1 MVPPLPPI
9 DSRLGCFQGWHDWS
23 LRIFI
28 PSQGTWAAMQ
38 RHDATM
44 AIGGSFFL
52 RSTGLGIGTV
62 SQKISE
68 FLQGSCEEATVTL
81 TIKSDVQ
88 KKCLENMTS
97 PHLHVKTALNCG
109 PSGGLLILCCEYL
122 MILCW
127 DLNLGICCGG
137 HAVSWISHLPHKH
150 SKKGWNRTADV
161 LQVMIFSV
169 PWRGD
174 FHFTKTHRL
183 QHQVPL
189 QAMVPVSNV
198 DCWLR
203 STRREVVC

>member
-1 MVPPLPPI
+1 MVPP
-9 DSRLGCFQGWHDWS
+9 GCFQGWHDWS

-38 RHDATM
+38 RHDATI

-97 PHLHVKTALNCG
+97 PHFHVKTALNCG

-127 DLNLGICCGG
+127 DLNLGICCSG
-137 HAVSWISHLPHKH
+137 HAVSWISHLPLKH
-150 SKKGWNRTADV
+150 SKKGWNRNADV
-161 LQVMIFSV
+161 LQLM
-169 PWRGD
+169 
-174 FHFTKTHRL
+174 
-183 QHQVPL
+183 
-189 QAMVPVSNV
+189 M
-198 DCWLR
+198 
-203 STRREVVC
+203 